1 MPGKYYHTAISLALA
16 LQDKLIV
23 GIVQTKLTE
32 YSYNFRQLSF
42 SFGLNQLQYMPHY
55 QNPTSLVL

>member
-23 GIVQTKLTE
+23 GIIQTKLTE

-55 QNPTSLVL
+55 